1 MGKLAGKSMAWLK
14 DAEEKYL
21 TGIPSVTDP
30 KRRSLMKIGLDA
42 VQEEI
47 RLRSQKKTEVPSA
60 QRQEP
65 VPEKQ
70 EQQGTPLQK
79 KESEPEKVEPVLIPT
94 EVLMKVPPPK
104 ILIKWANGEV
114 KEMTEI
120 ELKRKA
126 IDYFVDIL
134 KSNFNASNFYRSM
147 QFNNCVR
154 FLIGLYRFG
163 NDILPHGALHSTFNY
178 CNDETKSKSIELY
191 KQIKENWEKFKDL

>member
-1 MGKLAGKSMAWLK
+1 MAWLK

-47 RLRSQKKTEVPSA
+47 TRRNQKKIEVPSV
-60 QRQEP
+60 QKQEP

-70 EQQGTPLQK
+70 EQPNAPAQK
-79 KESEPEKVEPVLIPT
+79 KESEPAKVEPVLIST
-94 EVLMKVPPPK
+94 EVLMKVPPPT
-104 ILIKWANGEV
+104 ILITWANGEV
-114 KEMTEI
+114 KEMTEL

-126 IDYFVDIL
+126 IDYFADIL

-163 NDILPHGALHSTFNY
+163 NDLLEHLVLHQTFNY
-178 CNDETKSKSIELY
+178 CSDETKSKSTELY